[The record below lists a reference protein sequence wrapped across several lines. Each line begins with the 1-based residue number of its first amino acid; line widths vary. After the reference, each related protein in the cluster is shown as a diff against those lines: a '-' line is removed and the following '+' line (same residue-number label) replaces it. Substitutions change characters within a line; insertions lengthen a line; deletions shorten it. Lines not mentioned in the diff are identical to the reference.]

1 MRIGPVFG
9 RSGPGLL
16 GTLATTALVAGA
28 ATVAVKGI
36 SSVIGSSSQKEATA
50 ARQQEIGDLQ
60 AQQAQLAAQQKALAQ
75 QQAAAAQP
83 AAAQQAAAKP
93 AAAAPA
99 GGSLDDQLVQIQK
112 LSVMKHQGMIT
123 EQEFTAKKKQIL
135 GI

>member
-36 SSVIGSSSQKEATA
+36 SSVIGSSSQKEAAA
-50 ARQQEIGDLQ
+50 ARQQDIGDLQ

-75 QQAAAAQP
+75 QQA